1 MDVFGGAYF
10 HPSEV
15 LRRSACPLPCPPGTR
30 WLRQE
35 EGKGLGW
42 GGTPGNPTC
51 HMYLPPNFWFG
62 LVIWWFDLV
71 VSPLL
76 PARNRGSREHT
87 SLAPPKGIPHK
98 KGRRTCLSNSWYAS
112 KQQTPPTKQDSKNSE
127 IGKWAVLNEEYPT
140 MPLVDIGAEC
150 STCGR
155 RASLKTDSTRR
166 I

>member
-1 MDVFGGAYF
+1 MVAKHFVFCRPPGKNEQSQTTQKNKTHAKNSEDKQMDVFGGAHF

-42 GGTPGNPTC
+42 GGTHGNPTC

-76 PARNRGSREHT
+76 PARNRGSN
-87 SLAPPKGIPHK
+87 P
-98 KGRRTCLSNSWYAS
+98 
-112 KQQTPPTKQDSKNSE
+112 QTTNPNHQ
-127 IGKWAVLNEEYPT
+127 
-140 MPLVDIGAEC
+140 
-150 STCGR
+150 
-155 RASLKTDSTRR
+155 TRGLR
-166 I
+166 NL